1 MQIRFIFLMTA
12 LLTVQTVSG
21 NQGTGQSELLSLEQ
35 AVATALEHHP
45 RLRQVQLEIQAAA
58 ARIKEARSTFLPQVD
73 AGGIA
78 KQGLSGAG
86 NWFGLHGLASSPEPE
101 DIAVSVNVY
110 QDLYDFGRTEHQ
122 SSARRSELIYFTE
135 TVLAEQ
141 AKVIL
146 DAKNAYYNG
155 LKAQKLVG
163 VAETTIQE
171 RRLTL
176 RQAEA
181 FYRAQLRSKLDV
193 SLAQLEVSRAEL
205 GRVKADNSLKQ
216 AFATLNHRMGV
227 DSSQIYTLQEPLIEP
242 TSLSAVEGLVEQS
255 LDSRPDLRAVEAR
268 IEAAQEW
275 VKRAESERYPRFMG
289 LFSGGWTRFADFT
302 LSNLLFGGFGFRLPV
317 FTGGR
322 LTARIEEAKKDVEKT
337 KMVREELIQNVELQ
351 VRTAYTDI
359 LTAIEA
365 VKTNSQMI
373 QQAQEALRLARIR
386 YRMEL
391 SDFVELAA
399 AQTFLSTAESDYAAA
414 LYDYKIKES
423 ELEYATG
430 GF

>member
-1 MQIRFIFLMTA
+1 MQVRFIFLMTA
-12 LLTVQTVSG
+12 LLTVKAVSA
-21 NQGTGQSELLSLEQ
+21 NQGTGQSALLSLEQ

-45 RLRQVQLEIQAAA
+45 RLRKAQLEIPAAE

-78 KQGLSGAG
+78 KQGLSGSG
-86 NWFGLHGLASSPEPE
+86 NRFGLHGLASSPRPD

-122 SSARRSELIYFTE
+122 SSARRSELIYFRE

-146 DAKNAYYNG
+146 DVKNAYYNG

-163 VAETTIQE
+163 VAQTTIQE

-181 FYRAQLRSKLDV
+181 FYRAQLRSKLDD

-216 AFATLNHRMGV
+216 AFANLNNRMGV
-227 DSSQIYTLQEPLIEP
+227 ESSQIYTLQEPRIEL
-242 TSLSAVEGLVEQS
+242 TSLPAVEGLVEQS

-268 IEAAQEW
+268 IGAAQEW
-275 VKRAESERYPRFMG
+275 VERAESERYPRFMG
-289 LFSGGWTRFADFT
+289 LFSGGWTRFADLT
-302 LSNLLFGGFGFRLPV
+302 LSKLLFGGFGFRLPV

-322 LTARIEEAKKDVEKT
+322 LTARIEEAKQDVEKT
-337 KMVREELIQNVELQ
+337 KMVRDELIQNIELQ
-351 VRTAYTDI
+351 VRTAYTDL
-359 LTAIEA
+359 LTTIES
-365 VKTNSQMI
+365 VETNRQMI